1 MLKHYF
7 SAAGL
12 CACLFSAPI
21 VYSATAA
28 PALSNWVSEIVYENP
43 RVQAQQAALEAA
55 RAQARAAG
63 RPLFNP
69 DLELDYE
76 RSIDDTA
83 TVGISQTFDWSGK
96 RGARTSVAQFEVQA
110 AVASLALTRQQLAN
124 ELLAKLSA
132 LHTANALERI
142 AHSRVEL
149 MGRFVELSQRRR
161 EAGDL
166 GQIELDLAR
175 LAAAEARFQR
185 TSTAA
190 NQITE
195 KQALAAL
202 AGQSQAAM
210 PALAQLPPAIEPD
223 NIDKE
228 NLLAALPS
236 VFAARARMDAA
247 RSQVQ
252 LQLRGKRP
260 DPTLGFRI
268 GKEESDTLTGLTF
281 SIPLFVRNTFSA
293 EVEVANSELIQSQQ
307 EAANIQ
313 RQGAAQIDAAAQR
326 YQLLRSSWL
335 VWQTEGQAS
344 LDQQTSVL
352 ERLWR
357 VGELNTTDYL
367 VQVKQ
372 TLDTQAGAIEQHGQ
386 MWQAWSEW
394 LAASGQIEKWLNLAG
409 PVNTKTTSLGEQQ

>member
-1 MLKHYF
+1 MLKYYF
-7 SAAGL
+7 SGAGL
-12 CACLFSAPI
+12 CACLFLTPI
-21 VYSATAA
+21 VYGATAA
-28 PALSNWVSEIVYENP
+28 PGLSNWVSEIIYENP
-43 RVQAQQAALEAA
+43 QVQAQQAALETA

-69 DLELDYE
+69 ALELDYQ
-76 RSIDDTA
+76 RAIDDA
-83 TVGISQTFDWSGK
+83 ASVGISQTFDWSDK

-110 AVASLALTRQQLAN
+110 AVAGLALTRQQLAN
-124 ELLAKLSA
+124 ELLSRLSA
-132 LHTANALERI
+132 YHAASALERI

-175 LAAAEARFQR
+175 LASAQARFQYA
-185 TSTAA
+185 SAA
-190 NQITE
+190 AKRITE
-195 KQALAAL
+195 KQALAAVD
-202 AGQSQAAM
+202 GQF
-210 PALAQLPPAIEPD
+210 PTDLPVLPELPPAIEPD

-228 NLLAALPS
+228 NLLAALPTM
-236 VFAARARMDAA
+236 FAARARMDAA

-260 DPTLGFRI
+260 NPTLGFRV
-268 GKEESDTLTGLTF
+268 GKEESSTLTGLTL

-293 EVEVANSELIQSQQ
+293 EVDVANSQLIQSQQ
-307 EAANIQ
+307 EAVNI
-313 RQGAAQIDAAAQR
+313 RRRGAAQIDAAAQR

-335 VWQTEGQAS
+335 VWQAQGQAS

-372 TLDTQAGAIEQHGQ
+372 TLDTQAGAVEQHGQ
-386 MWQAWSEW
+386 MWQAWSGW
-394 LAASGQIEKWLNLAG
+394 LAASGQVEKWLNLAG
-409 PVNTKTTSLGEQQ
+409 EQQ